1 MRFFLCSVTLL
12 IFLIS
17 GCANTRLNASRLPKG
32 VIVNK
37 ELLLPLDTQVTYYLP
52 HNRLNDR
59 FYLENWNTW
68 VEPGKALN
76 DGVKDAFNAY
86 FLEAKLLDKQQ
97 ETHYGL
103 LVDIDPQWHFS
114 GGQAEMVMSYQ
125 VFNGSEN
132 AIKSGKKSFKAA
144 IGTIGNGAGLYNA
157 SLRATQLVLVEILN
171 DLKPVSDKF
180 PASFLTSGIK
190 PYSLANLEKPVS
202 TGTGFYINGEG
213 QLLTAAHVLNDCMVI
228 KLTAGEESIDVSA
241 GERSTLL
248 DLAVINTGKAVDKFL
263 PFRKG
268 TEIFLG
274 EAVTNVG
281 YPLQGLLAASP
292 NLTRGNLSSRDALK
306 GAVGQ
311 FQFSAPI
318 QPGSSGGPVVSDG
331 GELLGMTVSTLNA
344 ASLVKSGA
352 LPQNVNF
359 ALDAKYA
366 ARFLDKH
373 KIPFTYVEPNLKGD
387 IRIAND
393 AALSAVVQLSCYQ

>member
-1 MRFFLCSVTLL
+1 MRILLCTVFLL
-12 IFLIS
+12 IFFIS
-17 GCANTRLNASRLPKG
+17 GCANTRLNAARLPKG
-32 VIVNK
+32 VVVNK
-37 ELLLPLDTQVTYYLP
+37 QLLLPLDTKVTYYLP
-52 HNRLNDR
+52 KIRLNDR
-59 FYLENWNTW
+59 FYLDNWNTW

-86 FLEAKLLDKQQ
+86 FSDATLLDKKQ
-97 ETHYGL
+97 EEQYGL
-103 LVDIDPQWHFS
+103 LVDIDPEWSFS
-114 GGQAEMVMSYQ
+114 AGQAEMVLSYR
-125 VFNGSEN
+125 VFNGSET

-157 SLRATQLVLVEILN
+157 SLRAAQLVLVEILN
-171 DLKPVSDKF
+171 DLMPVSDKF
-180 PASFLTSGIK
+180 PASFLTSKINPG
-190 PYSLANLEKPVS
+190 SLANLDKPVS
-202 TGTGFYINGEG
+202 TGTGFYINRQG
-213 QLLTAAHVLNDCMVI
+213 QLLTAAHVLNDCMVT
-228 KLTAGEESIDVSA
+228 KLTAGEESIDVTL
-241 GERSTLL
+241 GERSILL
-248 DLAVINTGKAVDKFL
+248 DLAIINTGKTVEKFL

-292 NLTRGNLSSRDALK
+292 NLTRGNLSSRDSLK

-331 GELLGMTVSTLNA
+331 GELLGVTVSTLNA

-366 ARFLDKH
+366 ARFLDKYN
-373 KIPFTYVEPNLKGD
+373 IPYLAVEPNLKGD

-393 AALSAVVQLSCYQ
+393 AALAAVVQLSCYQ